1 MRRERI
7 KIPGRWQLQRCDA
20 TRSASR
26 QDDDTQVVLVGS
38 VAAGRNSQA
47 ALGKV
52 GVEVGG
58 LCLDAVARWT
68 NGEVRDERDVELH
81 VREVGNA
88 MGRGQEHRRRDE
100 AAAADTAVDG
110 TVTVDVDKQG
120 ADVAEARAGWHPT
133 SDEGWA
139 CGRRGGGVASSTG
152 QQDGDKEREE
162 YPHVRPLATQC
173 RNHGDLP
180 VDVLI
185 TT

>member
-1 MRRERI
+1 MCRERI

-20 TRSASR
+20 TCSASW

-38 VAAGRNSQA
+38 SAAGRNSQA

-68 NGEVRDERDVELH
+68 NREVWDERDVELH

-100 AAAADTAVDG
+100 AAAADLAVDG
-110 TVTVDVDKQG
+110 TDRSTSTSSAPTLPKLVPVGTPPVMKVGPAGVG
-120 ADVAEARAGWHPT
+120 AVVSLPPQANRMATSPRGTPPRAHLQHSAGIMAT
-133 SDEGWA
+133 S
-139 CGRRGGGVASSTG
+139 
-152 QQDGDKEREE
+152 
-162 YPHVRPLATQC
+162 
-173 RNHGDLP
+173 
-180 VDVLI
+180 
-185 TT
+185 